1 MAEQVGHQ
9 RAYVSVARLREYA
22 LGEICEAGAD
32 STVMACGAG
41 EGVAAVVDD
50 NGVVTKFE

>member
-1 MAEQVGHQ
+1 
-9 RAYVSVARLREYA
+9 VSH

-32 STVMACGAG
+32 SAGVACGAG
-41 EGVAAVVDD
+41 EEVAAVVDD